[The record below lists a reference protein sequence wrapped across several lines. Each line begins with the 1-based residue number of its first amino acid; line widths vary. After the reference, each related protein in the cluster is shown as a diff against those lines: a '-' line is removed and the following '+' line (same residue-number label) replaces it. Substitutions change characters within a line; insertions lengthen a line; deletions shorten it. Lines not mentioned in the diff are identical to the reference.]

1 MMKDQLYER
10 QVSLP
15 ALASA
20 VLQSME
26 REVGAQGRATDSSSY
41 GSTTRFPS
49 TAAGQGYLLED
60 KPAGFFSHDYSLKEG
75 NGLYFLISHG
85 EK

>member
-1 MMKDQLYER
+1 MMKEQLCEG

-26 REVGAQGRATDSSSY
+26 REVGAQHKATDSSSY
-41 GSTTRFPS
+41 GSTSSFPF
-49 TAAGQGYLLED
+49 TTPGQGCLLGD
-60 KPAGFFSHDYSLKEG
+60 RPASFFSHDYSLEEG
-75 NGLYFLISHG
+75 NGL
-85 EK
+85 